1 MNNLSHSPQTPP
13 YTDESQSQSSLTVN
27 GAIQHREQA
36 DAGGL
41 SSLSPASVLL
51 PLPTS
56 ANRIWRRFGKR
67 MVKNPEY
74 VAWQQEASHLIAL
87 SKMRLVQ
94 GGYDLRAVF
103 PDKMRPDIDNMIK
116 PLNDILVRTGIVQD
130 DKHCRNLTLS
140 RGDVPKGHCYL
151 EITPN

>member
-1 MNNLSHSPQTPP
+1 M
-13 YTDESQSQSSLTVN
+13 SSLKSPVHPSTDDSQLLPPNTVN
-27 GAIQHREQA
+27 DAARHREQA
-36 DAGGL
+36 GAGEL

-74 VAWQQEASHLIAL
+74 VAWQQEAAHLIVH
-87 SKMRLVQ
+87 SKLRFIA
-94 GGYDLRAVF
+94 GGYNLRATF
-103 PDKMRPDIDNMIK
+103 PDKMRMDIDNCIK